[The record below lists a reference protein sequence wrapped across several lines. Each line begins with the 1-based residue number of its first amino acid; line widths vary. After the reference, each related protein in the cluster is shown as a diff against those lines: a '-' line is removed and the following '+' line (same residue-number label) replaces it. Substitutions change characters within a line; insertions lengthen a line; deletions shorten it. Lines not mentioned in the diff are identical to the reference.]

1 MKLDGRPSNQV
12 PPARTLASM
21 IGVKV
26 VFRLSFVVSQSRAS
40 SIEFVACFA
49 MTEMANGGWRLR
61 VRQLMSKKLLFGSKA
76 ISLSSSTSFNGTFER
91 TLPSARC
98 SRALSL
104 RARVWMALGQDE
116 TEHLQCSTT
125 RGYLRTDEEILMAH
139 SLSG

>member
-1 MKLDGRPSNQV
+1 MRCFFQVYRMKLDGRPSNQV

-49 MTEMANGGWRLR
+49 MTEMANGGWRFR

-98 SRALSL
+98 
-104 RARVWMALGQDE
+104 ALGPCLCVRE
-116 TEHLQCSTT
+116 CGWLWGKTKLSTCNVAQ
-125 RGYLRTDEEILMAH
+125 LEAI
-139 SLSG
+139 